1 MISKNFKTKIKRF
14 KFFCLI
20 ATLFFTSCKSIT
32 VLPTNKPISN
42 VNING
47 LIEKINTNSLNFK
60 NFKSR
65 IRVRYDDGKKKE
77 QIIVQLRIK
86 SDEIIWLSATM
97 LVPVA
102 KAVILPE
109 KIIFYEKFQKT
120 FF

>member
-1 MISKNFKTKIKRF
+1 MCRKNWLKDD
-14 KFFCLI
+14 
-20 ATLFFTSCKSIT
+20 
-32 VLPTNKPISN
+32 
-42 VNING
+42 
-47 LIEKINTNSLNFK
+47 
-60 NFKSR
+60 
-65 IRVRYDDGKKKE
+65 YDDGKKKE

-120 FF
+120 FLFYLWRIKINSSYKTNLW